1 MEIERTGI
9 DGVIIVKPQ
18 VHGDA
23 RGFFVETWQQERY
36 AAVGI
41 DLPFVQDNHSR
52 SARGILRGM
61 HFQRKHPQ
69 GKLVYV
75 SLGTIF
81 DVVVDIRPQSPTFGQ
96 WIGVTLDAAQQHQL
110 WVPPGM
116 AHGFLALSDAV
127 HLHYKCTDF
136 YRPEDEGSLRWDDP
150 DIAIAWP
157 CADPVL
163 SGKDAA
169 APLWREV
176 KRSLV
181 AQGR

>member
-1 MEIERTGI
+1 MEIERTDI
-9 DGVIIVKPQ
+9 DGVIIIKPR

-23 RGFFVETWQQERY
+23 RGFFVETWQRERY
-36 AAVGI
+36 AAAGI

-61 HFQRKHPQ
+61 HFQREHPQ

-81 DVVVDIRPQSPTFGQ
+81 DVVVDIRPQSPTFGR
-96 WIGVTLDAAQQHQL
+96 WTGVTLDAARQHQL

-127 HLHYKCTDF
+127 HLHYKCMDF
-136 YRPEDEGSLRWDDP
+136 YRPGDEGSLRWNDP
-150 DIAIAWP
+150 DIAITWP
-157 CADPVL
+157 CADPAL

-176 KRSLV
+176 RRSLV
-181 AQGR
+181 ARGR